1 MMFYATGGRMSQTQH
16 DADAKLDESLR
27 RIRGALDHNRS
38 SYAGMVEQIMAATGA
53 EVAERVTAR
62 IAERH
67 ERTMDR
73 LARRRQRRGMR
84 RSGRHNSDAASL
96 PRGIVTAVAAV
107 VCAVMAVANPH
118 LWWLVFVALGLGTDA
133 AKTFGRV
140 ARSRRAEPER
150 QADGREAV
158 AEAQPTAAE
167 PRALEPAVP
176 VVPPVSAEPLD
187 PRVARIQSLC
197 DKLLAELESGPPIVR
212 EVVTEPRAT
221 IGGLRQ
227 ACIEIARREREL
239 RSVLAAQEE
248 GALAADREALA
259 VRVSTERDDIV
270 RDRLGQALR
279 ALDEQIAHRAELA
292 TAASRLEAENTRILY
307 TVESLHMQLLRAR
320 STDMGAP
327 ELGGKLRDSLR
338 DLGTQIDAVAE
349 ALEWASAPAGAGRGA
364 ANEAAEVPT
373 PTATEAVQA
382 ERQAAARRRSTSLTA
397 R

>member
-1 MMFYATGGRMSQTQH
+1 
-16 DADAKLDESLR
+16 
-27 RIRGALDHNRS
+27 
-38 SYAGMVEQIMAATGA
+38 
-53 EVAERVTAR
+53 
-62 IAERH
+62 
-67 ERTMDR
+67 
-73 LARRRQRRGMR
+73 
-84 RSGRHNSDAASL
+84 
-96 PRGIVTAVAAV
+96 
-107 VCAVMAVANPH
+107 MAVANPH

-133 AKTFGRV
+133 AKTVGRA
-140 ARSRRAEPER
+140 ARMRRAEPER
-150 QADGREAV
+150 QADEREAV
-158 AEAQPTAAE
+158 EDAQPTAAE
-167 PRALEPAVP
+167 MRALEPPVP
-176 VVPPVSAEPLD
+176 VVPPVPAEPLD
-187 PRVARIQSLC
+187 PRVARIQRLC

-248 GALAADREALA
+248 GALAADRDALA
-259 VRVSTERDDIV
+259 ARVSTERDAIV

-307 TVESLHMQLLRAR
+307 TVENLHMQLLRAR

-349 ALEWASAPAGAGRGA
+349 ALEWASAPAGAERGA
-364 ANEAAEVPT
+364 A
-373 PTATEAVQA
+373 QA
-382 ERQAAARRRSTSLTA
+382 ERQAAAMRASRAAQANRR
-397 R
+397 

>member
-1 MMFYATGGRMSQTQH
+1 MSQPHH

-27 RIRGALDHNRS
+27 RIRGALDYNRNH
-38 SYAGMVEQIMAATGA
+38 YAAMVEQIVAATGV

-62 IAERH
+62 IADRH
-67 ERTMDR
+67 QRTMDR
-73 LARRRQRRGMR
+73 LARRRHRREPRPSR
-84 RSGRHNSDAASL
+84 RADSDAASI
-96 PRGIVTAVAAV
+96 PGGIVTAVIAV
-107 VCAVMAVANPH
+107 MCAVMAVANPQ
-118 LWWLVFVALGLGTDA
+118 LWWLVFVALGLGTNA
-133 AKTFGRV
+133 VKMFGR
-140 ARSRRAEPER
+140 ATRNRGAASETPAEER
-150 QADGREAV
+150 ERIDV
-158 AEAQPTAAE
+158 AQPTAAE
-167 PRALEPAVP
+167 TRAPEPPVP
-176 VVPPVSAEPLD
+176 VGPPVPAEPLD

-212 EVVTEPRAT
+212 EVVTEPKAT

-248 GALAADREALA
+248 GALAADRDALA
-259 VRVSTERDDIV
+259 ARVSTERDEIV

-307 TVESLHMQLLRAR
+307 TVENLHMQLLRAR

-327 ELGGKLRDSLR
+327 ELGGRLRDSLR

-349 ALEWASAPAGAGRGA
+349 ALEWASTPVGGGRGVTI
-364 ANEAAEVPT
+364 ETTPVPA
-373 PTATEAVQA
+373 PTATDAAQA
-382 ERQAAARRRSTSLTA
+382 ERHAAAMRAAQAAQASRR
-397 R
+397 